1 MVGRKKSGGAMDRVT
16 GELTETV
23 GKMSGDEDLQAEGRT
38 VAREA
43 DRKTY
48 VVRPKDGGG
57 WSVTTGGASRAT
69 SVHDAKD
76 EAVSAARDLARGKT
90 PSQLLVYKQDGTV
103 QTEQTY
109 G

>member
-1 MVGRKKSGGAMDRVT
+1 M
-16 GELTETV
+16 
-23 GKMSGDEDLQAEGRT
+23 
-38 VAREA
+38 AREA

-57 WSVTTGGASRAT
+57 WSVMTGGASRAT
-69 SVHDAKD
+69 SVHDAKE
-76 EAVSAARDLARGKT
+76 EAVAKARDLAKRKT

>member
-1 MVGRKKSGGAMDRVT
+1 MGRKSGGAMDRVT

-23 GKMSGDEDLQAEGRT
+23 GKMSGDENLQAEGRT
-38 VAREA
+38 MAREA

-48 VVRPKDGGG
+48 VVRPRDAGG
-57 WSVTTGGASRAT
+57 WEVMTGGASRAT
-69 SVHDAKD
+69 SVHDAKE
-76 EAVSAARDLARGKT
+76 EAVAKARDLARGKQ
-90 PSQLLVYKQDGTV
+90 PSQLLVYKKDGSV

>member
-1 MVGRKKSGGAMDRVT
+1 MGRKSGGAIDRVT

-23 GKMSGDEDLQAEGRT
+23 GKISGDKNLQAEGRT

-48 VVRPKDGGG
+48 VVMPRDGGS
-57 WSVTTGGASRAT
+57 WAVMTGGASRAT
-69 SVHDAKD
+69 SVHGSKD
-76 EAVSAARDLARGKT
+76 EAVAKAKDLAMGKT
-90 PSQLLVYKQDGTV
+90 PSQLLVYKKDGTV